1 MRWMRKKGKSM
12 WAIYFLTIRVPQS
25 AFFGDKNNA
34 LYIINIGIKPIFKDF
49 AKKIKK
55 IVEKVCTYRNYPYLC
70 IRNQEISSYKT
81 KKTVANR
88 KMSNDFEKKLK
99 KKLQKSSWKIW
110 RLQKRILPLQ
120 PISASNSSGVFQTVL
135 WFTGYIIERK
145 CSIYLSIPLKEKK

>member
-49 AKKIKK
+49 AKKMKK

-88 KMSNDFEKKLK
+88 KASSGFEKKLK
-99 KKLQKSSWKIW
+99 KSCKKVLEKFGGYEKGYYLCNRFPPQI
-110 RLQKRILPLQ
+110 RAEFFKRFFDLLVI
-120 PISASNSSGVFQTVL
+120 
-135 WFTGYIIERK
+135 
-145 CSIYLSIPLKEKK
+145 